1 VKFKVE
7 QDYAQRRREDYPDIR
22 EQLDAI
28 WKGGPDAELMRQKI
42 LAVKDQYPKPD
53 GDNTQLA
60 DKS

>member
-53 GDNTQLA
+53 GDNT
-60 DKS
+60 